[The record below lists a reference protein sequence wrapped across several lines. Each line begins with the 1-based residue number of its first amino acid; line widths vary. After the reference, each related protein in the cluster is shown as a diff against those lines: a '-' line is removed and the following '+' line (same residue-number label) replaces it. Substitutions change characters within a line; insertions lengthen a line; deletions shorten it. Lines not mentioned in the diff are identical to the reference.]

1 MSSEIKQTV
10 DYVTRFII
18 DKSASHG
25 LEKAIKIA
33 KSINDGA
40 GFSFYIE
47 KGGKYVK
54 LSECTISDELFEQ
67 ASKRPCEGDR
77 PSLLR
82 CSQSGCHCA

>member
-40 GFSFYIE
+40 GFSFYIK

-67 ASKRPCEGDR
+67 AVFAANLISFPNLD
-77 PSLLR
+77 
-82 CSQSGCHCA
+82 